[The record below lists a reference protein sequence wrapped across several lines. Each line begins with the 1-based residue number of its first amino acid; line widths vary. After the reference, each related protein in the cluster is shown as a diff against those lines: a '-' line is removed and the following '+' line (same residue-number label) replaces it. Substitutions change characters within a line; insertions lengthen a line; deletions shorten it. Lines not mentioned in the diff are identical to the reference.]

1 METAKNKDIFI
12 KLYALFAEGNAHD
25 ERDQKTKE
33 KPDERK
39 FKTDLPKQIEPGIGI
54 IPYAQMQNAVDK
66 NTDEKFRRC
75 YKEGADQG
83 AE

>member
-1 METAKNKDIFI
+1 MESAKNKDIFI
-12 KLYALFAEGNAHD
+12 KLYALFAEYQGYD
-25 ERDQKTKE
+25 KRDQETKQ

-39 FKTDLPKQIEPGIGI
+39 FKTDLPKQIESGIGI
-54 IPYAQMQNAVDK
+54 IPYAQMQNAVDE